1 MIGIVNILFA
11 HVSSILPLW
20 LTWLL
25 RMHEYIYWFCAKS
38 KGLRVFFLPFFYV
51 SPPIEYLSLR
61 FKRNRLK
68 IFGHLIAVYTCMLG
82 ENHQKNR
89 TMARFRLNIKKKQ
102 KYTPHSGK
110 QECVSIYQSNSNL
123 RLCLFKRE
131 SKIKQSKSLDH

>member
-1 MIGIVNILFA
+1 MAHLIIENARVYIL
-11 HVSSILPLW
+11 ILCKVLV
-20 LTWLL
+20 
-25 RMHEYIYWFCAKS
+25 EVF
-38 KGLRVFFLPFFYV
+38 FFLPFFYV
-51 SPPIEYLSLR
+51 SPPRVYLSLR

-110 QECVSIYQSNSNL
+110 QECVSIY
-123 RLCLFKRE
+123 
-131 SKIKQSKSLDH
+131 IKAIPTCVYVYNEKAK